1 MLEIYRLALLSTI
14 SSCPCC
20 GSTDVYFKVIDEIT
34 KKTITILSVINP
46 IPYME
51 KVGCNKC
58 GLNMERK
65 PNCNIIKQWNTR
77 AK

>member
-1 MLEIYRLALLSTI
+1 MLEIYRLALLSAI
-14 SSCPCC
+14 SNCPCC
-20 GSTDVYFKVIDEIT
+20 GSTDVYFKVIDENT
-34 KKTITILSVINP
+34 KKPIKPITHITV
-46 IPYME
+46 PYME
-51 KVGCNKC
+51 KVGCNEC

>member
-1 MLEIYRLALLSTI
+1 MLEVYRLALLSTI

-20 GSTDVYFKVIDEIT
+20 GSTDVYFKVIDENT
-34 KKTITILSVINP
+34 KKSITHISAV
-46 IPYME
+46 PYME